1 MAWVFIIGCI
11 VLAVVVGVIVGLV
24 YAMFSVCDV

>member
-24 YAMFSVCDV
+24 YAMYDPD